1 MFLMGSLLFGGL
13 LAGIPVIVHL
23 LHRQKTTPIE
33 WGAMQFLLETPLTV
47 RRRQRIDHWLL
58 MLVRMGILLL
68 LVGMLARP
76 LVPRK
81 GAATAPPVDVGIVI
95 DHSLSMGRRGAGG
108 GTLFEGGVN
117 AAEAVA
123 KMLPP
128 SASVSVVLA
137 EHSPRTVTP
146 TPVAVRASVTG
157 GPGGEWGKVLAALRQ
172 TKPGTTDANV
182 AEAVRTAVELV
193 GHGRN
198 VRKMVL
204 VCSDDQ
210 RTNWAIGDEG
220 AWKLALGD
228 REGAG
233 APGTPGVVPVYSLPL
248 AVGNEG
254 NLSVKAIQVEPGFLG
269 VHRPA
274 VVAATV
280 GNSGGADIATAG
292 LRLVVDGRV
301 LGRQTVGPLAPGQ
314 STNVR
319 FDTFFPEAG
328 SHWVRVEADVADAL
342 AADNAV
348 TAAVTVSPRLNVL
361 VVDGRLTPSGNYSAA
376 AYLAAAMQPV
386 DPSIDPSAMVLP
398 KVISVS
404 EVEKER
410 FEDYAVVVLN
420 DVPRLPPGALERLV
434 EYGQKGNG
442 VWVILGPRT
451 EGSFVSGVLSKS
463 ALMPAEAGERPV
475 TASEGQQAGIDV
487 KEPENPSVA
496 VITATEQN
504 AFATVAMRQ
513 WWPVKPA
520 ATAGVHTVLAT
531 TTGDAFAT
539 EMDLGK
545 SGGRVVVW
553 TSPINGTWNFL
564 HTSPVVVPLV
574 QETLFH
580 LASGG
585 SGGTL
590 RQADAGQT
598 LVWSGP
604 LAPAVE
610 SAKVLLPDGTS
621 KPLTVQLRGEKY
633 VTSFGETFLPGL
645 YEMRFI
651 PATVPQPVYYSV
663 NIDRQELDFTALA
676 AADVKWLEE
685 KGIVK
690 DRITT
695 DTVPQALEAMAGGYE
710 LWALL
715 GFLVLAL
722 LVVEVAM
729 TRTLAKEAEIVP
741 ERGHADV
748 TASRMAAL
756 VQGER
761 R

>member
-1 MFLMGSLLFGGL
+1 MGSLLFGGL
-13 LAGIPVIVHL
+13 LAGIPVVVHL

-47 RRRQRIDHWLL
+47 RRRQRIDNWLL
-58 MLVRMGILLL
+58 LLVRMGILLV
-68 LVGMLARP
+68 LVAMLARP
-76 LVPRK
+76 LVPRQ
-81 GAATAPPVDVGIVI
+81 GVATAPPVDVGIVI

-108 GTLFEGGVN
+108 GTLFDGAVN

-146 TPVAVRASVTG
+146 TPVAVKASVTG
-157 GPGGEWGKVLAALRQ
+157 GPGGAWGQVLAGLRQ

-182 AEAVRTAVELV
+182 AEAVRTAMELV
-193 GHGRN
+193 AHGRN
-198 VRKMVL
+198 TRKMVL

-248 AVGNEG
+248 AVGSEG
-254 NLSVKAIQVEPGFLG
+254 NLSVKAITVEPGFIG

-274 VVAATV
+274 VVSATV
-280 GNSGGADIATAG
+280 GNTGGGDLATAG

-301 LGRQTVGPLAPGQ
+301 LGRQAVGPLTPGQ
-314 STNVR
+314 STAVR

-328 SHWVRVEADVADAL
+328 SHWVRVESDVSDAL

-376 AYLAAAMQPV
+376 AYLDAAMQPV
-386 DPSIDPSAMVLP
+386 DPSIDPTAMVLP

-420 DVPRLPPGALERLV
+420 DVPRLPAGEIARLTD
-434 EYGQKGNG
+434 YAQKGNG
-442 VWVILGPRT
+442 LWVILGPRT
-451 EGSFVSGVLSKS
+451 EPSFVGALSKT
-463 ALMPAEAGERPV
+463 ALLPAEVGAKPV
-475 TASEGQQAGIDV
+475 AVAEGQQAGIDV
-487 KEPENPSVA
+487 KEPENPAVA
-496 VITATEQN
+496 VITASEQN
-504 AFATVAMRQ
+504 AFALVAMRQ
-513 WWPVKPA
+513 WWPVKPTP
-520 ATAGVHTVLAT
+520 TAGMHTVLAT
-531 TTGDAFAT
+531 TTGDAIAT

-553 TSPINGTWNFL
+553 TSPVNGTWNFL

-580 LASGG
+580 LASGSAG
-585 SGGTL
+585 DTV

-604 LAPAVE
+604 LSPAVE
-610 SAKVLLPDGTS
+610 SAKALLPDGTS

-633 VTSFGETFLPGL
+633 VTSFNDTFLPGL
-645 YEMRFI
+645 YEMRFV
-651 PATVPQPVYYSV
+651 PASVPQPVYYSV
-663 NIDRQELDFTALA
+663 NIDRQELDFTSLA
-676 AADVKWLEE
+676 AADVKWLED
-685 KGIVK
+685 KGIIK
-690 DRITT
+690 DRITAE
-695 DTVPQALEAMAGGYE
+695 TVPQALEAMAGGVE
-710 LWALL
+710 LWGLL

-722 LVVEVAM
+722 LVVEVAI
-729 TRTLAKEAEIVP
+729 TRNLAKEAQIVP